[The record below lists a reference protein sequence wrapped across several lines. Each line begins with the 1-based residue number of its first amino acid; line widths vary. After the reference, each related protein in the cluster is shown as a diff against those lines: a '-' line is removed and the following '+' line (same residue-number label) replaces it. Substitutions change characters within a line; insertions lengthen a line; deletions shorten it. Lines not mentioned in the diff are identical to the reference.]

1 MALSTIMGTSYACLG
16 AVRNLENVGKRM
28 GADLLLNFRE
38 LRKAEVEHPRIPLPR
53 TPVNRRAR
61 GRAEAALRP
70 DPRDAA
76 STVPAYFAPES
87 RTKPTLTRSPTPR
100 SQCTPAVQSGQ

>member
-38 LRKAEVEHPRIPLPR
+38 LRKAEVEHPRILPR

-70 DPRDAA
+70 DPSDAA

-87 RTKPTLTRSPTPR
+87 RTKPNLTRSPTPTR
-100 SQCTPAVQSGQ
+100 QSTHSVQSGG